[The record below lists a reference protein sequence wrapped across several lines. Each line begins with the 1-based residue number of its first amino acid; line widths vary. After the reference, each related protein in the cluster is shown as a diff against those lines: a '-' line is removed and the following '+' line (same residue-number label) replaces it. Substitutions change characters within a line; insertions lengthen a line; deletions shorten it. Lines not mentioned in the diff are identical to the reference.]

1 MKNLQKFNVEELYLE
16 ESKNINGGIGI
27 LAGIGLAIL
36 GMAIYEH
43 GKEFVAGMFNPFTSN
58 E

>member
-1 MKNLQKFNVEELYLE
+1 MKNLKLKELTKQELKE
-16 ESKNINGGIGI
+16 INGGDFGI
-27 LAGIGLAIL
+27 TLAGIGLAIL

-43 GKEFVAGMFNPFTSN
+43 GKHFVAGMFNPFTSN

>member
-1 MKNLQKFNVEELYLE
+1 MKNLKLKELTKQELKE
-16 ESKNINGGIGI
+16 INGGDFGI
-27 LAGIGLAIL
+27 TLGGIGLAIL

-43 GKEFVAGMFNPFTSN
+43 GKHFVAGMFNPFTSN